1 MRCPPFGETTLML
14 LTGKSRRAPAYIY
27 ENDGVEEAATLVA
40 LDKVKAD
47 RVQTFLMDAMKVG
60 PKDRKVYKKSDST

>member
-1 MRCPPFGETTLML
+1 MPTIRRNHPDASDWQVETC
-14 LTGKSRRAPAYIY
+14 SSIHIY

-40 LDKVKAD
+40 LDKVAD

-60 PKDRKVYKKSDST
+60 PKVRKIYKKSDST